1 MPSYPPPS
9 STVQSA
15 RAAIADRLREIL
27 RDSPLTGAQL
37 AQAAGWNP
45 SKTSRIINAIT
56 IPSGADITT
65 WCRLCGVPEQA
76 DDLVAA
82 SASVESLYVQWR
94 RVQRSG
100 LRVAQ
105 ESVVPL
111 YERTE
116 RFRIYSSNVIPGF
129 LQSAGYASAL
139 LGSITRF
146 RAIRNDVAEAVEA
159 RLARARLLRKPGHSF
174 AFLIEQSVLTYLIC
188 DRSTMADQLGRLL
201 TLMELPAVSVGI
213 VPALAP
219 RPMWPVETFMV
230 FDDDQV
236 FVELLS
242 ASVTV
247 KAPGEIQ
254 IYTSAFA
261 EMARL
266 AVYGAQ
272 ARALIHEAMEMLG

>member
-9 STVQSA
+9 STVQTA
-15 RAAIADRLREIL
+15 RLALAERLREIL
-27 RDSPLTGAQL
+27 RDSPLTGAEL
-37 AQAAGWNP
+37 AKAAHWNP
-45 SKTSRIINAIT
+45 SKTSRIINGVT
-56 IPSGADITT
+56 NPSRADIIE

-76 DDLVAA
+76 EDLVAA
-82 SASVESLYVQWR
+82 SESVESLYVQWR
-94 RVQRSG
+94 RVQRTG

-116 RFRIYSSNVIPGF
+116 RFRIYTSNVIPGF

-139 LGSITRF
+139 LSSITRF
-146 RAIRNDVAEAVEA
+146 RGIRNDVADAVEA
-159 RLARARLLRKPGHSF
+159 RLARSRIMHRPGHRF

-188 DRSTMADQLGRLL
+188 DRPTMADQLGRLL

-219 RPMWPVETFMV
+219 RPMWPAETYMI

-247 KAPGEIQ
+247 KAPGEIGV
-254 IYTSAFA
+254 YTGAFA
-261 EMARL
+261 ETARL
-266 AVYGAQ
+266 AVYGDQ
-272 ARALIHEAMEMLG
+272 AKELIRGAMDMLA